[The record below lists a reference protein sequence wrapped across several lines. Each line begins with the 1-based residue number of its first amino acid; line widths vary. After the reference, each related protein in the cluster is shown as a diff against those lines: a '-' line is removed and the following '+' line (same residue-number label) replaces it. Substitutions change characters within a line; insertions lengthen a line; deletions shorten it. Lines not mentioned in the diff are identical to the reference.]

1 MKVIGI
7 IGEYNPIHLGHIY
20 QIKEAKKLYPDS
32 IIILITNSTF
42 TQRGDISILNKWHK
56 AQISLNNNIDLII
69 ELPFAYATQSADIFA
84 KGALFILNKLK
95 INTLIFGSESN
106 DINKLKE
113 IAKTQVNNDK
123 YDVLVKNYL
132 DKGYNYPTALSKALK
147 KELGY
152 TLKEPNDL
160 LAISY
165 IKEIIRNKY
174 QIDVV
179 SIKRTNNY
187 HDRTINGNLVNASL
201 LREMYNNNKNIS
213 QYIPKSTTQYL
224 SNLNINMFYPYL
236 LYKIITTNDLS
247 IYQTVD
253 EGIENRIKKQISNS
267 KTWPELVN
275 NIKTKRYTYN
285 KINRMLIHILTSF
298 TKQEANSITIDYIR
312 VLGFNQKGKKHLNNL
327 KKEIDIPIITHY
339 KPNKSLLLDI
349 ELRATKIYD
358 LVSKDNLTEKEFK
371 NPPIKKN

>member
-69 ELPFAYATQSADIFA
+69 ELPFVYATQSADIFA

-113 IAKTQVNNDK
+113 IAKTQLNNDK
-123 YDVLVKNYL
+123 YNVLVKNYL

-152 TLKEPNDL
+152 ALKEPNDL

-179 SIKRTNNY
+179 SIKEQT
-187 HDRTINGNLVNASL
+187 TI
-201 LREMYNNNKNIS
+201 M
-213 QYIPKSTTQYL
+213 
-224 SNLNINMFYPYL
+224 
-236 LYKIITTNDLS
+236 
-247 IYQTVD
+247 
-253 EGIENRIKKQISNS
+253 
-267 KTWPELVN
+267 
-275 NIKTKRYTYN
+275 
-285 KINRMLIHILTSF
+285 
-298 TKQEANSITIDYIR
+298 
-312 VLGFNQKGKKHLNNL
+312 
-327 KKEIDIPIITHY
+327 
-339 KPNKSLLLDI
+339 I
-349 ELRATKIYD
+349 ELLMET
-358 LVSKDNLTEKEFK
+358 S
-371 NPPIKKN
+371 